1 MASLTA
7 PVWARIERNR
17 RAATALIVQSIAT
30 MRITERGS
38 HGTKI
43 RSQSQA
49 IMARVQRCRA
59 CRSLVDGA
67 RPVLRRGE
75 RSGSQLR
82 AFAAM
87 FVFFRRCGA
96 RAKRAG
102 ADQSR
107 R

>member
-49 IMARVQRCRA
+49 LMARVQRWHA
-59 CRSLVDGA
+59 ARSLVDCA
-67 RPVLRRGE
+67 RPVLRHRE
-75 RSGSQLR
+75 CSGSRLR
-82 AFAAM
+82 AFAAR
-87 FVFFRRCGA
+87 FVFFRRYEA
-96 RAKRAG
+96 RAER
-102 ADQSR
+102 
-107 R
+107 